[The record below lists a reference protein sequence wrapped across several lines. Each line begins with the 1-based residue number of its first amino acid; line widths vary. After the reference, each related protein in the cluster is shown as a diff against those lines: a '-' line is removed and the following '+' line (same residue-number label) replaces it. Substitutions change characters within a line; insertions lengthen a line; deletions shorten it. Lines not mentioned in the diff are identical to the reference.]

1 MTADVLLF
9 AIAGILAALSG
20 GAVILLAPGRG
31 PTLLA
36 GAAMALLGLL
46 QIGFARVALDA
57 PWGGEAIWFRHT
69 LTLALPTTTLWVL
82 LSVTLGRRPGAPL
95 APHWRAYLVAQLFLA
110 AAALGWSA
118 LGAEPA
124 AAGGGPLELDDP
136 SRLLLL
142 LLLLNIVLFSVNFE
156 ATYVSF
162 PRRYR
167 RAFRPALLGIVPCA
181 VFFASLSA
189 SGLLGG
195 RANLSDIAIGTG
207 PVALL
212 ALLLP
217 VSFVRRRLGAAR
229 IAPAHHPV
237 TATTSF
243 TLAGVFIVMTGALY
257 WISHS
262 WGVGTVRGAWLVA
275 TGGVIVGVSLV
286 AFSNRARRRLER
298 ALAPIWTDWRGPYR
312 SAVAQAVAPLEEMRA
327 LSDLCAAVPSNAGR
341 IGDLESVTLL
351 LAHRPSSSYRVVAST
366 LAPVPETS
374 VGTGDPLAAELR
386 RARRAI
392 RLYGRPD
399 DLEYVSIYVENREA
413 IAACRARAAVPV
425 WGDVEMIG
433 ILLCGPTRG
442 SRGVT
447 RRSLVLLDI
456 AARRYAVLME
466 RVAGTGQMGG

>member
-20 GAVILLAPGRG
+20 GAVILLAPGRA

-36 GAAMALLGLL
+36 GGAMALLGLL

-57 PWGGEAIWFRHT
+57 PWGGEGIWFRHT

-95 APHWRAYLVAQLFLA
+95 ARHWRVYLVAQILLA

-118 LGAEPA
+118 LGPEPVG
-124 AAGGGPLELDDP
+124 AGSSALELDGP
-136 SRLLLL
+136 SRFILLI
-142 LLLLNIVLFSVNFE
+142 LLLNIVLFSVNFE

-181 VFFASLSA
+181 IFYASLSA

-195 RANLSDIAIGTG
+195 SAALSDIAVGTG

-217 VSFVRRRLGAAR
+217 VSFVRRHLGSAR
-229 IAPAHHPV
+229 IAPTRHPV

-243 TLAGVFIVMTGALY
+243 LLAGTFLIATGALY

-262 WGVGTVRGAWLVA
+262 WGIGTARGIWVVA
-275 TGGVIVGVSLV
+275 VGGVIVGVTLI
-286 AFSNRARRRLER
+286 AFSNRERRRVER
-298 ALAPIWTDWRGPYR
+298 ALAPIWSDWRGPYR
-312 SAVAQAVAPLEEMRA
+312 SAVAHAIAPLEEMRTLA
-327 LSDLCAAVPSNAGR
+327 NLCAAVPANASR
-341 IGDLESVTLL
+341 IADLESVTLL
-351 LAHRPSSSYRVVAST
+351 LAHRPTSSFRVVSST

-374 VGTGDPLAAELR
+374 VLARDPLALELR

-392 RLYGRPD
+392 RLSGRPD

-413 IAACRARAAVPV
+413 ITACGARVAVPV
-425 WGDVEMIG
+425 WGDE
-433 ILLCGPTRG
+433 
-442 SRGVT
+442 
-447 RRSLVLLDI
+447 
-456 AARRYAVLME
+456 E
-466 RVAGTGQMGG
+466 